1 MFCDHY
7 PTGNKIMIIRHQ
19 QGNNTNCL
27 NTQGIYNTW
36 TLSKSIEN
44 IFFLKNE
51 LKENIRIYYKLV
63 YI

>member
-1 MFCDHY
+1 
-7 PTGNKIMIIRHQ
+7 MIIRHQ